1 MNYDERRRTMAQ
13 VLEQVTEAT
22 TPKVIP
28 SLREV
33 LAAEK
38 RLASAV
44 AALEKVRKDVGGVR
58 PTMYWEIED
67 RAKLKA
73 HAGTPEGKRA
83 LAWSQAVQ
91 EVSQALDAFRDVFDA
106 WHLATQ

>member
-13 VLEQVTEAT
+13 VLGQVTEAT
-22 TPKVIP
+22 LPKVIP
-28 SLREV
+28 NLREV

-83 LAWSQAVQ
+83 LAWSQAVL